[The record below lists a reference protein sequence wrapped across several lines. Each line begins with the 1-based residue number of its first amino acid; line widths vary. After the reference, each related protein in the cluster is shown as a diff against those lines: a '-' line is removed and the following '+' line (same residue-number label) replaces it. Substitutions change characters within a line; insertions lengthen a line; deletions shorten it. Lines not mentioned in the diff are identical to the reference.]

1 MGIHHYRRRRAILI
15 QKVEWSDSLMN
26 FLANLGARFFYAGIL
41 GLVLAIIFSEYTS
54 LFMYAKYQG
63 WSGWRTITGSEP
75 NSLTSILQKVSW
87 AAFFSSCWF
96 MLWKFDSF
104 FSFSKHP
111 EKVKVTEH
119 PSNEENK
126 KNSDPAPSSEENN
139 EDDVQDEKEEEKIT
153 DIQDSGVTEQN
164 TEPKEEKPVFTF
176 VDIKY
181 ADVIGLK
188 APFTLDEIKP
198 SYRKLIAQYHPD
210 RVAAMGEEIREVAE
224 KKAKEI
230 NRAYDYFQKKFDLS

>member
-1 MGIHHYRRRRAILI
+1 M
-15 QKVEWSDSLMN
+15 EWSDSLMN

-54 LFMYAKYQG
+54 LFLYAKYQG

-111 EKVKVTEH
+111 EKVKVPEQ
-119 PSNEENK
+119 PIDEENE
-126 KNSDPAPSSEENN
+126 KNSDPAPSSEKNN
-139 EDDVQDEKEEEKIT
+139 EDNVQDEKEEEKIT
-153 DIQDSGVTEQN
+153 DIQDSSVTEQN
-164 TEPKEEKPVFTF
+164 TDPKEEKPVFTF

-181 ADVIGLK
+181 AEVIGLK

>member
-1 MGIHHYRRRRAILI
+1 M
-15 QKVEWSDSLMN
+15 EWSASLMN
-26 FLANLGARFFYAGIL
+26 FLSNLGARFFYAGVL
-41 GLVLAIIFSEYTS
+41 GLILAIHFSEYTS
-54 LFMYAKYQG
+54 LFLYAKYQG

-87 AAFFSSCWF
+87 TAFFSSSWF
-96 MLWKFDSF
+96 MLWKLDSF
-104 FSFSKHP
+104 FTLSPKSP
-111 EKVKVTEH
+111 EVEVSEQAINERNEKTSD
-119 PSNEENK
+119 PIPCTEEN
-126 KNSDPAPSSEENN
+126 D
-139 EDDVQDEKEEEKIT
+139 EDFVEVVGEKEERINVE
-153 DIQDSGVTEQN
+153 DSELAEQSTESD
-164 TEPKEEKPVFTF
+164 EEKPVFTF

-181 ADVIGLK
+181 AEIIGLK

>member
-1 MGIHHYRRRRAILI
+1 M
-15 QKVEWSDSLMN
+15 EWSASLMN
-26 FLANLGARFFYAGIL
+26 FLSNLGARFFYAGVL
-41 GLVLAIIFSEYTS
+41 GLILAILFSEYTS
-54 LFMYAKYQG
+54 LFLYAKYQG

-87 AAFFSSCWF
+87 AAFFSSSWF
-96 MLWKFDSF
+96 MLWKLDSF
-104 FSFSKHP
+104 FTFSPKS
-111 EKVKVTEH
+111 EDVEVSEQA
-119 PSNEENK
+119 SNERNEK
-126 KNSDPAPSSEENN
+126 TSDPIPSTEEND
-139 EDDVQDEKEEEKIT
+139 EDFVEVEGEKEESTNIE
-153 DIQDSGVTEQN
+153 DSDLTEQS
-164 TEPKEEKPVFTF
+164 TEPDEEKPVFTF

-181 ADVIGLK
+181 AEIIGLK

-198 SYRKLIAQYHPD
+198 SYRKLITQYHPD

>member
-1 MGIHHYRRRRAILI
+1 M
-15 QKVEWSDSLMN
+15 EWSDSLMN

-54 LFMYAKYQG
+54 LFLYAKYQG

-111 EKVKVTEH
+111 EKVKVPEQS
-119 PSNEENK
+119 SNEENE
-126 KNSDPAPSSEENN
+126 KNSDPTPSSEKNN
-139 EDDVQDEKEEEKIT
+139 EDNVQDEKEEEKIT
-153 DIQDSGVTEQN
+153 DIQDSSVTEQN
-164 TEPKEEKPVFTF
+164 TDPKEEKPVLTF

-181 ADVIGLK
+181 AEVIGLK